1 MNAPYRRGRAD
12 GSGALDVRAFPE
24 NTTILLVLLG
34 LAVATVTLYVN
45 VLLTSG
51 DIPSCLQH
59 VDGLA
64 AGRFRSPAEI
74 NCVARSLHAMGAG
87 ALKRMAQPVL
97 LGLMVYAGG
106 SSLRLRT
113 LKPLGAS
120 HAPQARRIRAL
131 AERTGLRRRPLV
143 FGARRGRHTT
153 GVGGSPR
160 KYYVRV
166 SNNHLAW
173 YELGAQRRDA
183 FDAVILHELAHL
195 DTGDLRRYQAARAMR
210 RLAFVYC
217 FAALLTLP
225 TLTDTQALL
234 LITQMAVLAV
244 VVELLVR
251 AFLRAREFRADAR
264 AAAVAPEGMSYSA
277 ELAAQ
282 GKKARRGPG
291 RLFARHPDAAHRLAA
306 LRDPASVL
314 RFPVSHALSVGFFA
328 GLAFSVLAT
337 VFGYLYWQ
345 PGGPVGRETSLAAM
359 VVGAPLT
366 VAICL
371 GMLRHAWADLLGR
384 RSTRTVPLIMA
395 LTCGLIVGRYVS
407 PFFSV
412 VADTGAGDAFWPMAV
427 ATLLMAVIAVRWPV
441 AVAAGWFPTD
451 EESES
456 RRVNGDGHSGM
467 FTVMKRIAIGV
478 GCLLYFRIF
487 AAWGL
492 FGRLADSVAS
502 QVVTEPAG
510 LPDRLDLDGL
520 RRLVLL
526 VLESA
531 GGGWP
536 AAVVLTLAWSLPLVP
551 RLVLPTCAPR
561 VQELRHG
568 RRARRSGV
576 LWAGA
581 AWIAGLTG
589 VFVGDELSLWA
600 GLGMPLPNRMALVVG
615 SMMIASALTTLRI
628 RGPLAGPYA
637 MAAAFTAALVG
648 MLFHLGSEA
657 GRHELST
664 ALPHVLAAGQM
675 LAALTTL
682 VVGSVKRLSGQA
694 ASLVL
699 ATVVDEAAAAQASA
713 RSTAADPLAESVRR
727 ALNRSDPTGEQ
738 GLKAP
743 STVTQVAVATEPGR
757 SPAAPEEPPVT
768 DTVRQALDRAA
779 TLTLANTFP
788 LSTQDLLVALM
799 HTDGAAE
806 WDRIWL
812 HTRSVEHL
820 RRHPLPDPPAAR
832 PVSRH
837 GHLMT
842 SACAESLKRAER
854 IARHCATPLTS
865 GAVTL
870 ALVSHP
876 ASAAARALGVGSV
889 ITETEL
895 LDLVQEC
902 VLGFRIENLAQLLE
916 PS

>member
-1 MNAPYRRGRAD
+1 MNAPYQRGRAD
-12 GSGALDVRAFPE
+12 GGALDVREFPE

-34 LAVATVTLYVN
+34 LAVATITLYVN
-45 VLLTSG
+45 VLFTSG
-51 DIPSCLQH
+51 DIPPCLQY

-64 AGRFRSPAEI
+64 AGHFRSPDEI
-74 NCVARSLHAMGAG
+74 HCVARSLHAMGAG
-87 ALKRMAQPVL
+87 ALKRMGQPL
-97 LGLMVYAGG
+97 LFGLMLYAGA

-131 AERTGLRRRPLV
+131 AERTDLRRRPLI

-160 KYYVRV
+160 KYYIRV

-173 YELGAQRRDA
+173 YELGARRRDA

-210 RLAFVYC
+210 RLAFAYC

-225 TLTDTQALL
+225 TLAETQALL
-234 LITQMAVLAV
+234 LITQMALLSVG
-244 VVELLVR
+244 VELLVR

-282 GKKARRGPG
+282 GKKARGGLG
-291 RLFARHPDAAHRLAA
+291 RLLARHPDAAHRLAA
-306 LRDPASVL
+306 LRDPLSVL
-314 RFPVSHALSVGFFA
+314 RFPVSHALSAGFFG
-328 GLAFSVLAT
+328 GLALSVLAT

-366 VAICL
+366 VAVCL
-371 GMLRHAWADLLGR
+371 GTLRHAWADLLAG

-441 AVAAGWFPTD
+441 AVAAGWFPVD
-451 EESES
+451 EDSES
-456 RRVNGDGHSGM
+456 RRATGDAHSGT
-467 FTVMKRIAIGV
+467 FRFMKRVAIVV
-478 GCLLYFRIF
+478 GCLLYFRII

-502 QVVTEPAG
+502 QVVSGPPG

-531 GGGWP
+531 SGGWP

-551 RLVLPTCAPR
+551 RLVLPTHSPPA
-561 VQELRHG
+561 QELRYG

-581 AWIAGLTG
+581 AWVAGLAG
-589 VFVGDELSLWA
+589 VFLGAELSLWA
-600 GLGMPLPNRMALVVG
+600 GLGLSLPNRMALVVG
-615 SMMIASALTTLRI
+615 SMVIASALTTLRV

-648 MLFHLGSEA
+648 MLLHLGSEA

-664 ALPHVLAAGQM
+664 ALTHVLAAGQM

-682 VVGSVKRLSGQA
+682 AVGSVKRLFGQA
-694 ASLVL
+694 ASLLPDNVGGER
-699 ATVVDEAAAAQASA
+699 ASDEASA
-713 RSTAADPLAESVRR
+713 PSTAAGPLAESVRR
-727 ALNRSDPTGEQ
+727 ALNRSDPTGGQ
-738 GLKAP
+738 GLKVPSAP
-743 STVTQVAVATEPGR
+743 VRGPVTSEPTGT
-757 SPAAPEEPPVT
+757 PAAPEELPVT

-779 TLTLANTFP
+779 TLARANTFL

-799 HTDGAAE
+799 QTDGAAE

-812 HTRSVEHL
+812 HTRPVEHL
-820 RRHPLPDPPAAR
+820 RNHSLPDPPTAR
-832 PVSRH
+832 PLTRH

-842 SACAESLKRAER
+842 AACAESLRRAER
-854 IARHCATPLTS
+854 IARHCAMPLTS

-870 ALVSHP
+870 ALVSDP
-876 ASAAARALGVGSV
+876 ASAAARALGVGTG

-902 VLGFRIENLAQLLE
+902 VLGFRIENLPQLLE
-916 PS
+916 AS

>member
-1 MNAPYRRGRAD
+1 M
-12 GSGALDVRAFPE
+12 
-24 NTTILLVLLG
+24 LLG

-51 DIPSCLQH
+51 DIPSCIQQ
-59 VDGLA
+59 VDGLT
-64 AGRFRSPAEI
+64 AGHFRSQDEI
-74 NCVARSLHAMGAG
+74 DCVARSLHAMGAG
-87 ALKRMAQPVL
+87 ALKGMGQPLL
-97 LGLMVYAGG
+97 LGLMLYAAG

-113 LKPLGAS
+113 LRPLGTS

-131 AERTGLRRRPLV
+131 AERTDLRRRPLV

-160 KYYVRV
+160 KYYIRV

-173 YELGAQRRDA
+173 YELGARRRDA

-210 RLAFVYC
+210 RLAFAYC

-225 TLTDTQALL
+225 TLADTQALL
-234 LITQMAVLAV
+234 LITQMALLAV

-282 GKKARRGPG
+282 GRKTRRGLG
-291 RLFARHPDAAHRLAA
+291 RLLARHPDAAQRLAA
-306 LRDPASVL
+306 LRDPVSVL
-314 RFPVSHALSVGFFA
+314 RFPVSHALSVGFFG
-328 GLAFSVLAT
+328 GLALSVLAT

-366 VAICL
+366 VAVCL
-371 GMLRHAWADLLGR
+371 GMLRQAWADLLGR

-395 LTCGLIVGRYVS
+395 LACGLMVGRYVS

-427 ATLLMAVIAVRWPV
+427 STLLMSVIAVRWPV
-441 AVAAGWFPTD
+441 AVAAGWFPSD

-456 RRVNGDGHSGM
+456 RRATGDGHSGT
-467 FTVMKRIAIGV
+467 FRVMKRIAIVV
-478 GCLLYFRIF
+478 GCLLYFRVF

-502 QVVTEPAG
+502 QVVTEPTG

-531 GGGWP
+531 SGGWL

-551 RLVLPTCAPR
+551 RLVLPTCAPP
-561 VQELRHG
+561 VQELRYG

-589 VFVGDELSLWA
+589 VFVGVELSLWA
-600 GLGMPLPNRMALVVG
+600 GLGIPLPNRMVLVVG
-615 SMMIASALTTLRI
+615 SMMIASALTTVRI

-648 MLFHLGSEA
+648 MILQLGSEA

-682 VVGSVKRLSGQA
+682 VVGSVKRLFGQA

-699 ATVVDEAAAAQASA
+699 GNVVEETASDEASAQ
-713 RSTAADPLAESVRR
+713 STAADPLAESVRR
-727 ALNRSDPTGEQ
+727 ALNRSDPAGEQ

-743 STVTQVAVATEPGR
+743 STVTQVPVASAPSR
-757 SPAAPEEPPVT
+757 SQTVPEGPPLT

-779 TLTLANTFP
+779 TLALGNMFL

-799 HTDGAAE
+799 QTDGAAE

-812 HTRSVEHL
+812 HTRPVEHL
-820 RRHPLPDPPAAR
+820 RNHPLPDPPTAK
-832 PVSRH
+832 PLTRH

-842 SACAESLKRAER
+842 AACAESLRRAER
-854 IARHCATPLTS
+854 IARHCGMPLTS

-876 ASAAARALGVGSV
+876 GSAAARALGVGSV
-889 ITETEL
+889 IAETEL

-916 PS
+916 AT